1 MTTMLPPVLLQPIS
15 TYLDYLHHEKGLADN
30 TRDAYRRDIHR
41 LAMLAT
47 QMGVEQWTTLSS
59 EHLRHCLATL
69 KREGLSARSL
79 HRWLSAV
86 RQFFGFLIREGH
98 CQSNPCLQIQAPKR
112 PKKLPDTL
120 DADQLSGI
128 LNVKS
133 DSPLTLR
140 DHAMMELFYSS
151 GLRLAELVALDLVD
165 MDLNEGIVRVLG
177 KGEKERI
184 VPVGS
189 KAINSIRQ
197 WISVRQLMT
206 PDDEKAV
213 FVSRTGK
220 RISRRQVQVRVRE
233 WGQRQGL
240 DAPLYPHKLRHS
252 FASHLLE
259 SSGELRAV
267 QELLGHSDISTTQ
280 IYTHLDFQHLAS
292 VYDQAHPRARK
303 KDDK

>member
-1 MTTMLPPVLLQPIS
+1 MTSPLPSVLLQAI
-15 TYLDYLHHEKGLADN
+15 TAYLDYLHYEKGLADN
-30 TRDAYRRDIHR
+30 TRAAYQRDIRR

-47 QMGVEQWTTLSS
+47 QLGVEQWPTLSA
-59 EHLRHCLATL
+59 EHLRRCLATL

-86 RQFFGFLIREGH
+86 RQFFDFLLREGL
-98 CQSNPCLQIQAPKR
+98 CQSNPGLQVQAPKR

-120 DADQLSGI
+120 DADQLSGV
-128 LNVKS
+128 LNVES
-133 DSPLTLR
+133 DSPLALR

-151 GLRLAELVALDLVD
+151 GLRLAELIALDRVD
-165 MDLNEGIVRVLG
+165 MDLNEGIVRVVG
-177 KGEKERI
+177 KGDKERI
-184 VPVGS
+184 LPVGS
-189 KAINSIRQ
+189 KAIASLRQ
-197 WISVRQLMT
+197 WLSVRQLMT
-206 PDDEKAV
+206 SDDEKAV
-213 FVSRTGK
+213 FISRSGR

-233 WGQRQGL
+233 WGRRQGL

-292 VYDQAHPRARK
+292 VYDKAHPRARK
-303 KDDK
+303 KDDE